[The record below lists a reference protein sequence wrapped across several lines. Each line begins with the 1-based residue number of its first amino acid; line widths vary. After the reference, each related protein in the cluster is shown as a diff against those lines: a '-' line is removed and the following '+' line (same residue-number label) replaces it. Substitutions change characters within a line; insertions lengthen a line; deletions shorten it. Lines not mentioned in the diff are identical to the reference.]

1 MNTDTP
7 TPETD
12 AVDASRHEVHAAYFI
27 MRSHACKLE
36 RERDE
41 WQINALLKLAVKQ
54 LGCMWCG
61 ELVHAPTGYE
71 PGTPLNAE
79 QRAQAY
85 QQHVAT
91 CPAHPIRDVERERNE
106 ARKQLNVWKN
116 EAEVVRVE
124 LKKADEALENNI
136 ETFLDLREQLSAER
150 TLANRLAKALRELRD
165 AEWLTMPGRANDI
178 VEAALTTLN
187 QQEP

>member
-1 MNTDTP
+1 MTD

-12 AVDASRHEVHAAYFI
+12 AEAVFPSCNDSSDT
-27 MRSHACKLE
+27 SHPQGTHVATDFARRLE

-71 PGTPLNAE
+71 AGTPLNAE

-91 CPAHPIRDVERERNE
+91 CPAHPIRDVERERDE
-106 ARKQLNVWKN
+106 Y
-116 EAEVVRVE
+116 
-124 LKKADEALENNI
+124 KAALQSADNHNHEIATKLEIVTEQRDEA
-136 ETFLDLREQLSAER
+136 REQLDAER
-150 TLANRLAKALRELRD
+150 ALADRLALQLKPLLIATWREKSPSKAELAMEAWKEARD
-165 AEWLTMPGRANDI
+165 GSR
-178 VEAALTTLN
+178 
-187 QQEP
+187 